1 MSAGRTRGGGRGSG
15 SRRGRG
21 GRGPDGD
28 RVVAGVHPVRELL
41 RAGAEIRR
49 VVVDRDRRSSDQLDD
64 LLALARDADV
74 RVEEADRDAVDELAA
89 GQVHQGVVAVA
100 PPFPYADLQRV
111 LTGISGERRLIVA
124 LDGITDPH
132 NVGSIARTAEA
143 VGAAAMVVPA
153 RRASGVT
160 PTVEKA
166 AAGALAHLPVVRV
179 TNLVRA
185 LKQAKDAGLWVV
197 GLDAEGDVDVT
208 DCGLLDEPVMV
219 VVGSEGDGLAH
230 LTRVE
235 CDALVRLPMRGRVA
249 SLNASVAAAVAMYEV
264 LGRHE
269 RATPD

>member
-1 MSAGRTRGGGRGSG
+1 MLTDLAVVGGAPATG
-15 SRRGRG
+15 
-21 GRGPDGD
+21 DD

-41 RAGAEIRR
+41 RAGAPVRR
-49 VVVDRDRRSSDQLDD
+49 VVVDRERRSSGQVDD
-64 LLALARDADV
+64 LLALATKAGV
-74 RVEEADRDAVDELAA
+74 RVDEVDRDAVDELAE

-100 PPFPYADLQRV
+100 PPFPYADLDRV
-111 LTGISGERRLIVA
+111 LTGISGEKRLIVA

-143 VGAAAMVVPA
+143 VGAAALVVPA

-185 LKQAKDAGLWVV
+185 LKQAKDAGCWVV
-197 GLDAEGDVDVT
+197 GLDAEGDVDVA
-208 DCGLLDEPVMV
+208 DCGLLDEPVV
-219 VVGSEGDGLAH
+219 LVVGSEGDGLAH

>member
-1 MSAGRTRGGGRGSG
+1 M
-15 SRRGRG
+15 
-21 GRGPDGD
+21 
-28 RVVAGVHPVRELL
+28 VAGVHPVRELL
-41 RAGAEIRR
+41 RAGAPVRR
-49 VVVDRDRRSSDQLDD
+49 VVVDRERRSSGQVDD
-64 LLALARDADV
+64 LLALATKAGV
-74 RVEEADRDAVDELAA
+74 RVDEVDRDAVDELAE

-100 PPFPYADLQRV
+100 PPFPYADLDRV
-111 LTGISGERRLIVA
+111 LTGISGEKRLIVA

-143 VGAAAMVVPA
+143 VGAAALVVPA

-185 LKQAKDAGLWVV
+185 LKQAKDAGCWVV
-197 GLDAEGDVDVT
+197 GLDAEGDVDVA
-208 DCGLLDEPVMV
+208 DCGLLDEPVV
-219 VVGSEGDGLAH
+219 RVVGSEGDGLAH

-264 LGRHE
+264 LGRHG

>member
-1 MSAGRTRGGGRGSG
+1 MSDERTRSGGGRRR
-15 SRRGRG
+15 RRGG
-21 GRGPDGD
+21 GD

-41 RAGAEIRR
+41 RAGAEVRR
-49 VVVDRDRRSSDQLDD
+49 VLVVEDRRRTDEVVEVLD
-64 LLALARDADV
+64 LARDRGVPVAEVARDEV
-74 RVEEADRDAVDELAA
+74 DRAA
-89 GQVHQGVVAVA
+89 EGQVHQGVVAVG
-100 PPFPYADLQRV
+100 PPFPYADLAGV
-111 LTGISGERRLIVA
+111 LAGISGQRRLIVA

-143 VGAAAMVVPA
+143 VGAAAMMVPA

-166 AAGALAHLPVVRV
+166 AAGALAHLPVVQV

-185 LKQAKDAGLWVV
+185 LKQCKQEGFWVV

-208 DCGLLDEPVMV
+208 ESGLLDEPVV
-219 VVGSEGDGLAH
+219 LVVGAEGDGLAH

-235 CDALVRLPMRGRVA
+235 CDALVRLAMRGKVA

-264 LGRHE
+264 AGRHG
-269 RATPD
+269 RASDET